1 MVSIKVR
8 IYSVWWNNMEL
19 SCKDLKK
26 LKVGQTSALYMLE
39 AIVLFIFQILFIH
52 VKSNRNDFT

>member
-1 MVSIKVR
+1 
-8 IYSVWWNNMEL
+8 MEL

-26 LKVGQTSALYMLE
+26 LKAGQTSALYMLE